1 MKKSLKYYLNL
12 NYPISVETYT
22 ENEETGYA
30 LEIPDLPGC
39 GADGKTLNEAMKS
52 LQEAKELWISA
63 SLKRNLSIPEPV
75 SEKDFSGKFLL
86 RIPVKLHMALAKQ
99 AKRESQS
106 LNQYVRSILERHIY
120 RILPVEQVTRMTTLP
135 FLEEEFMNSAS
146 NSATCTFEEGHQRGE
161 RPMLLAAGGV
171 I

>member
-1 MKKSLKYYLNL
+1 MKKNLKYYLNL

-22 ENEETGYA
+22 EKGETGYA

-39 GADGKTLNEAMKS
+39 GAGGKTLDEAMKS

-63 SLKRNLSIPEPV
+63 SLKRNLPIPEPV

-106 LNQYVRSILERHIY
+106 LNQYVKSILERHMHHTMFPEVKAIK
-120 RILPVEQVTRMTTLP
+120 TLASLFP
-135 FLEEEFMNSAS
+135 EEEFINFASSA
-146 NSATCTFEEGHQRGE
+146 ATPTLPEERVW
-161 RPMLLAAGGV
+161 PLAAGGT